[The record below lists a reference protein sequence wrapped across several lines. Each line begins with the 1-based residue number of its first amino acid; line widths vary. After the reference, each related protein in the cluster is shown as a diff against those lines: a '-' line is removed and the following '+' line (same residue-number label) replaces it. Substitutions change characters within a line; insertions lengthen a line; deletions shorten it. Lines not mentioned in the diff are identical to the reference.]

1 MAAKKS
7 SPPFDFIVEHLK
19 KNETAP
25 YAEIAAA
32 AQKKGLKIFPI
43 MYGRAKAM
51 LGLVDSAPRGTG
63 KAAKEK
69 KAAAKRAA
77 AGNASTAEGP
87 ARRAAPV
94 RATRVARAAPAGDD
108 GIESV
113 IAQVKASAVEREKY
127 RVALQKIREVIQSV
141 L

>member
-1 MAAKKS
+1 VAAKKS

-19 KNETAP
+19 KTPTAP

-69 KAAAKRAA
+69 KAAARRATAARGGAA
-77 AGNASTAEGP
+77 AAE
-87 ARRAAPV
+87 RRAAP
-94 RATRVARAAPAGDD
+94 ARAARAAKAAPASDG

-113 IAQVKASAVEREKY
+113 IAQVKASAAERESY
-127 RVALQKIREVIQSV
+127 RAALQKIREILDGVI
-141 L
+141 